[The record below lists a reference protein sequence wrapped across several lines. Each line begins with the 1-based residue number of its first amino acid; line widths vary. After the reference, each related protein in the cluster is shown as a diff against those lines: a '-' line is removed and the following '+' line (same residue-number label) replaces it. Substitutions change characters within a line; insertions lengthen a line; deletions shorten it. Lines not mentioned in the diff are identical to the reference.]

1 MHGFGMYGQ
10 YGGLGL
16 IGMVLNLVITLGLI
30 VGAILLVVWLVRR
43 LAPTDGAGIAAPRDV
58 AADLT
63 PREIL
68 ARRYARGEIDR
79 EAYQRMLQDLS

>member
-1 MHGFGMYGQ
+1 MHGFGMFGQ
-10 YGGLGL
+10 YGGFGL

-30 VGAILLVVWLVRR
+30 IGAILLVIWLVKR
-43 LAPTDGAGIAAPRDV
+43 LAPAGGTGIAAPGEV
-58 AADLT
+58 SSDLT

-79 EAYQRMLQDLS
+79 EAYQRMLEDLS